1 MSRRRPIPLLT
12 GAALMALTALAA
24 AACGGGGSA
33 TAASSTPTSA
43 ATPPAK
49 SAAAPAPTVR
59 DATTRLGKALVDS
72 RGRTLYL
79 FTKDSGTTSACSGAC
94 ATAWPP
100 LRASGKPTVSGAAK
114 ASQVATTTSSD
125 GEPQVTFD
133 GHPLYRFVKD
143 TKPGDTNGEGLT
155 AFGGSWF
162 AISPTGK
169 RIAIQASKSGGGSS
183 SSHAAA
189 PAASP
194 APKKAVQPAAP
205 PARKSS
211 PAPKKPPSSSSGIP
225 QNNGGDQ
232 DSDNNGGPDDG
243 DGGI

>member
-1 MSRRRPIPLLT
+1 MSRRRPIPLVA
-12 GAALMALTALAA
+12 GAALMALTALAV

-33 TAASSTPTSA
+33 TAASSTPTLAS
-43 ATPPAK
+43 TPPAK
-49 SAAAPAPTVR
+49 SAAAPASTVR

-114 ASQVATTTSSD
+114 ASQVATTTRSD
-125 GEPQVTFD
+125 GKPQVTYA

-169 RIAIQASKSGGGSS
+169 RIANQASKSGGGSS
-183 SSHAAA
+183 SSHAAP

-211 PAPKKPPSSSSGIP
+211 PAPNKPPSTSSGIP